1 MEIAKKERFDRSDLR
16 ILEHLQADARLSTV
30 DLADRIGL
38 SASPCAWRV
47 RQLEDRGVISRRV
60 TLLNPRQVGLPVS
73 VFVSVTLEHQEEKM
87 LKHFEVA
94 VSEWPEVMECYLMT
108 GDADYLLRIVA
119 ADLDAYQAFLMGKLT
134 QLEGVANIR
143 SSFALRQVRY
153 ETALPLTQLAP

>member
-38 SASPCAWRV
+38 SASPCARRV